1 MNPWMEKLM
10 AMSSGDAKRFQ
21 MMVAP
26 LIVVTVLVLMVLP
39 LPPLVLDIFF
49 TFNIAMSL
57 MVMMVAAT
65 MLRPLDFAAFP
76 EHITHMVNRQML
88 DAMKPR
94 LFISRTAARKQCHDG
109 CFDLLARLGI
119 DGNLNQPQML
129 RR

>member
-1 MNPWMEKLM
+1 MNPWMQKLM
-10 AMSSGDAKRFQ
+10 AMSHGDAKRFQ

-65 MLRPLDFAAFP
+65 M
-76 EHITHMVNRQML
+76 
-88 DAMKPR
+88 
-94 LFISRTAARKQCHDG
+94 
-109 CFDLLARLGI
+109 
-119 DGNLNQPQML
+119 
-129 RR
+129 